1 MKKETFFTKKNVC
14 MNLTEGTDPM
24 VKRRKPLLLL
34 SAFLLV
40 VVFTTTISCNRNS
53 QLKKIVMTYVA
64 SPLNVP
70 SILEKED
77 STFAKAFAKAGLSF
91 DYSPLDSGADQTAAL
106 ASGDIHFLNAVGG
119 SSVVIAASNG
129 ADIKM
134 LSMYSVAPK
143 AFAMFSNDA
152 SLNTPQSLKGLT
164 IAGPKGTNLHELLA
178 SYLATAGMTMNDV
191 NFISMTIPAATAALE
206 SKSIDAAL
214 VGGPAAYNMEKS
226 GKHKICD
233 GEGLISSSIV
243 TACSQKFADS
253 NPSLVKI
260 FLKTQKQIVK
270 SMNENKQ
277 KSFETTA
284 NALGLDVSAIEE
296 MYVLYDFDTEFT
308 EEKLDALQG
317 TERFLYDAGLIENH
331 VDVKSLVLKH

>member
-1 MKKETFFTKKNVC
+1 MKNRLC
-14 MNLTEGTDPM
+14 SRGTDPSENTKFNRLTAKILM
-24 VKRRKPLLLL
+24 SAALFTLFTAAFTSCTKKTAVK
-34 SAFLLV
+34 SE
-40 VVFTTTISCNRNS
+40 
-53 QLKKIVMTYVA
+53 KIVMTYVA

-77 STFAKAFAKAGLSF
+77 GTFAKSFSKEGLGF
-91 DYSPLDSGADQTAAL
+91 EYSPLDSGADQTAAL

-178 SYLATAGMTMNDV
+178 SYLATVGMTMNDV

-260 FLKTQKQIVK
+260 FLETQKQIVK
-270 SMNENKQ
+270 SMNEDRQ

-296 MYVLYDFDTEFT
+296 MYSLYDFDTEFT

-331 VDVKSLVLKH
+331 VDVKSLVLKQ